1 MMSETSDIPIRR
13 VEVIGP
19 DQIGGSDAVE
29 CKVGTTIELEPQKL
43 VTYCSGE
50 WKPIIYDALLLCGAV
65 EFCDRRYERPRGW
78 GRHFSLRVPVHEPA
92 RWSDPGVTETLSDAL
107 AKLTGDRWDISFT
120 KRRFDDPEIVQA
132 HLHWPKPK
140 SIILPFSDGMDSR
153 AVATIFRGPDL
164 VLVRLG
170 TKQIEHPKIDGRRQA
185 FTTVPYAVPGRH
197 FPETSCRSRGFKF
210 AMVGALAAYLSGS
223 SRVVV
228 PESGQGALG
237 PVFCSYGPPDYRT
250 HPVFLSMM
258 QAFLRPLLNVDIVFE
273 YPRLWS
279 TKGETL
285 RVAID
290 AVETV
295 PWRDTRSCWQPN
307 TQMSVGK
314 KKRQCGYCA
323 ACMLRRLSVH
333 AADESEDSTT
343 YMFENLSAR
352 RLEEGLAEGYDQVK
366 FLGEAQQAYAVAG
379 PAHMDQLATLN
390 DTSRSKPA
398 YQMQVR
404 ELARALGESEQTID
418 RNVRDLIARHRSEW
432 QEFLRSL
439 STDSFIRQRSM
450 GVA

>member
-1 MMSETSDIPIRR
+1 MSETSDIIIRR

-19 DQIGGSDAVE
+19 GAEVGTGAMA
-29 CKVGTTIELEPQKL
+29 CKVGTTIKLEPQKL
-43 VTYCSGE
+43 VTYCFGV

-78 GRHFSLRVPVHEPA
+78 GRHFSLSVPVHEPA
-92 RWSDPGVTETLSDAL
+92 RWSDPSVTETLSDAL

-120 KRRFDDPEIVQA
+120 KRRFDDPEIAQA
-132 HLHWPKPK
+132 HPHWPKPR

-153 AVATIFRGPDL
+153 AVSTLLRGPEL

-170 TKQIEHPKIDGRRQA
+170 TKQIDHPKIDGRCQA
-185 FTTVPYAVPGRH
+185 FTTVPYVLKGRH
-197 FPETSCRSRGFKF
+197 YPETSGRSRGFKF

-250 HPVFLSMM
+250 HPVFLTKMRV
-258 QAFLRPLLNVDIVFE
+258 FLRSLLNVDIVFE

-285 RVAID
+285 RAAID

-295 PWRDTRSCWQPN
+295 SWRNTRSCWQPN
-307 TQMSVGK
+307 TQMSVGQ

-333 AADESEDSTT
+333 AAGQSEASTT

-352 RLEEGLAEGYDQVK
+352 RLEEGLAKSYNQEK
-366 FLGEAQQAYAVAG
+366 FLGVAQQAYAVAG
-379 PAHMDQLATLN
+379 PAHLDHFATLYDSN
-390 DTSRSKPA
+390 RSKPA
-398 YQMQVR
+398 LRMHLR
-404 ELARALGESEQTID
+404 ELARALGESEETVDQ
-418 RNVRDLIARHRSEW
+418 NVRDLIARHRSEW
-432 QEFLRSL
+432 RAFLRSL
-439 STDSFIRQRSM
+439 SPDSFIRQRSM
-450 GVA
+450 VVS